1 MSLAQWTYARVPAAL
16 QNVLLNA
23 YAWGVARHRYGGS
36 YRRMV
41 VEALER
47 ERWPIERLRD
57 YQVERL
63 RIVLQ
68 AAQGSAWQ
76 RARLAQSGLDARALR
91 EPEDLRALPLLTKA
105 DVREHEREMMTRSRP
120 GSGWLNG
127 HTSGTTGSPLS
138 VWYDRRTC
146 IVNNA
151 IDRRQKVWGGATDD
165 AWMGLLLGRVIVPPA
180 ARRPPYW
187 RVNHVLRQ
195 VWFSSFHMSDATLG
209 AYVAEMRRRGLQFL
223 EGYPSTL
230 YVVARY
236 LARRGETLPL
246 RAAFSSSETLLDVQ
260 RETIEQAFACR
271 LFDFYGLA
279 ERVVYAGECETHAGK
294 HVAEDFG
301 WVEIV
306 GEDGTPVPPGEPGY
320 IVGTSLHNT
329 AMPML
334 RYRTSDLSAFV
345 LEPCP
350 CGRPFRRL
358 RNVTTKAE
366 DFVITPDGRLIS
378 PSILTHPFKPLHGI
392 AESQVVQ
399 DRPDR
404 ILVKLVP
411 PPGSTLPDAEVAR
424 LVSALRERIGPDMQ
438 VDVEQVSAI
447 PRERSGKFRWVVS
460 TVEHPYRLSWDQQ
473 AR

>member
-23 YAWGVARHRYGGS
+23 YAWGVARHRYGRP
-36 YRRMV
+36 YRLTV
-41 VEALER
+41 ADFLEH
-47 ERWPIERLRD
+47 ERWPAERLRE

-63 RIVLQ
+63 RVVLR
-68 AAQGSAWQ
+68 AARDSAWY
-76 RARLAQSGLDARALR
+76 RARLAESGLDPEGLR
-91 EPEDLRALPLLTKA
+91 RPEDIRTLPLLTKA
-105 DVREHEREMMTRSRP
+105 NVREHERDLMTRPRP

-151 IDRRQKVWGGATDD
+151 VDRRQKIWGGATDD
-165 AWMGLLLGRVIVPPA
+165 DWVGLLLGRVIVPLTV
-180 ARRPPYW
+180 RRPPFW

-195 VWFSSFHMSDATLG
+195 LWFSSFHLSDTTLP
-209 AYVAEMRRRGLQFL
+209 AYLAEMRRRGLQYL

-230 YVVARY
+230 YLVARY
-236 LARRGETLPL
+236 LVRRGETLPL

-260 RETIEQAFACR
+260 RETIEQAFQCR

-279 ERVVYAGECETHAGK
+279 ERVVYAGECEARAGK
-294 HVAEDFG
+294 HVSEDFG

-306 GEDGTPVPPGEPGY
+306 GEDGAPVPDGQPGY

-329 AMPML
+329 AMPMI

-350 CGRPFRRL
+350 CGRTFRRL

-366 DFVITPDGRLIS
+366 DFVVTPDGRLIS

-392 AESQVVQ
+392 AESQIVQ

-404 ILVKLVP
+404 LLVKLVP
-411 PPGSTLPDAEVAR
+411 TEQLPEAEVQR
-424 LVSALRERIGPDMQ
+424 LITALRERIGPDMR
-438 VDVEQVSAI
+438 VDVELVSAI

-460 TVEHPYRLSWDQQ
+460 TVEHPYRLSWDQPG
-473 AR
+473 A